1 MILPL
6 ITERDMYMT
15 HVLRIVAQVPINYDP
30 SPLPCAVEDGGW
42 LNGLWWSDQGG
53 GGGIVIV
60 RTGV

>member
-1 MILPL
+1 
-6 ITERDMYMT
+6 MYMT